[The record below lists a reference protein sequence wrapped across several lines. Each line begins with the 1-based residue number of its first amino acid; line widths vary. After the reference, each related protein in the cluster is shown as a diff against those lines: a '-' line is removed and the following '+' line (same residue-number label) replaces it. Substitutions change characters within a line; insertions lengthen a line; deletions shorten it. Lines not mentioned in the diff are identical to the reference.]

1 MEQTC
6 SGLVYRS
13 MKQPKSLR
21 SRLTPICLV
30 LAALLIGTF
39 PCHARIHRAW
49 THGDLTKEADL
60 IVIASATG
68 TQDTADKL
76 GEAGWQA
83 QMVGVNTTFDV
94 GATLKGKLDG

>member
-13 MKQPKSLR
+13 MKQPKRLR
-21 SRLTPICLV
+21 SRLTPICVV
-30 LAALLIGTF
+30 LTALLIGTD
-39 PCHARIHRAW
+39 PCDARIHRAW

-68 TQDTADKL
+68 TVDTDDQL
-76 GEAGWQA
+76 GAAGWQA
-83 QMVGVNTTFDV
+83 EMIGVNTTFDV
-94 GATLKGKLDG
+94 GATLK